1 MAALRLFSSALRRCF
16 SGSARAG
23 AGASAFA
30 AAAAPAASVA
40 SVALPSPGLVAVAFA
55 GGGTALFH
63 GAWLRDHCPSAVHAL
78 TGQRTVTAL
87 DLPPHLAPAAAERC
101 GGGARVR
108 LQWPGGHASTFSAA
122 WLRRYAYWWAEG
134 AAPAQAQLLPPPPPP
149 PPGDAE
155 EALTV
160 AAWWRDAARDA
171 SARAPWRAAT
181 FAAGAAALPA
191 VPYSDFMGG
200 QAGLRAALRLLRD
213 VGFVVV
219 AGVPATEDATRDACL
234 RIGFLRPTLYGPGMW
249 RTEVRP
255 PEGGGVTDTAFTAA
269 PLPLHTDGNYL
280 GEAPGL
286 QVFHCTRPDARGGG
300 DSLLLDGLALAEAVA
315 ARDAAAFELLTLWP
329 LPYHHTG
336 SDGIV
341 GAARPVFALDGEGRV
356 ESVHYNSADRGPV
369 MLPPSWARE
378 LALARALVGGG
389 AGGRALAPRP
399 ALASPATAIPALY
412 AALAVLEQCL
422 AEPALTLTLPL
433 RPGMMLVFDNT
444 RVLHGRAGFDV
455 ASGRTLVGCY
465 MGRDEWSSRLR
476 QLELEKEG

>member
-1 MAALRLFSSALRRCF
+1 M
-16 SGSARAG
+16 
-23 AGASAFA
+23 
-30 AAAAPAASVA
+30 V
-40 SVALPSPGLVAVAFA
+40 LPRPGLVAVSFA
-55 GGGTALFH
+55 GEGIALFH
-63 GAWLRDHCPSAVHAL
+63 GAWLRDHCPSAVHPL

-87 DLPPHLAPAAAERC
+87 DLPPALTPTAAERSE
-101 GGGARVR
+101 GGARVR
-108 LQWPGGHASTFSAA
+108 LEWPGGHASTFSAA

-134 AAPAQAQLLPPPPPP
+134 EVLPQWQQPPPPE
-149 PPGDAE
+149 DA

-181 FAAGAAALPA
+181 FASGAAPLPA
-191 VPYSDFMGG
+191 VPYSAFMSG
-200 QAGLRAALRLLRD
+200 QAGLRTALRLLRD

-219 AGVPATEDATRDACL
+219 EGTPATEAATEAACL
-234 RIGFLRPTLYGPGMW
+234 RIGFLRPTLYSPGMW

-269 PLPLHTDGNYL
+269 PLALHTDGNYL

-341 GAARPVFALDGEGRV
+341 GASRPVFALDAAGRV
-356 ESVHYNSADRGPV
+356 EAVHYNSADRGPV
-369 MLPPSWARE
+369 MVTPSWARE
-378 LALARALVGGG
+378 LALARALLGPAPSG
-389 AGGRALAPRP
+389 AAAALAPREQ
-399 ALASPATAIPALY
+399 LASPATALPALY
-412 AALAVLEQCL
+412 AALAVLEECL
-422 AEPALTLTLPL
+422 ADAALTLRLPL

-465 MGRDEWSSRLR
+465 LGKDEWSSRLR
-476 QLELEKEG
+476 QLELEKEQCPGRGEE